1 MSVTAA
7 AQQQDFTGTMPVAE
21 RQRFDVAKLQ
31 AWLRGNVADFDDGGA
46 PIVVEQFKGGQS
58 NPTFRITAGAKRY
71 VMRRKPSG
79 KLLPSAHAVD
89 REYRVITALRD
100 TGVPVAR
107 THGLCADES
116 VIGTPFYIMDCV
128 DGRVLWDPALP
139 GMTAAQRRAIFLEM
153 NRVIAALHQVDYA
166 KVGLADY
173 GKPGNYIE
181 RQVARWTKQYR
192 ASETETIDAMD
203 RLITWLPANIPPGD
217 ETTIVHGDY
226 RLGNTMFEPGPPAR
240 LKAIFDW
247 EMATLGDPL
256 ADLGYMTATWSQRD
270 DELSMF
276 DITPVTKSEGFPD
289 RDGLVAMYTEKSGRS
304 VSDLRWYQGLAVWK
318 AVVFMEGNYKRAI
331 TGGTDDPYLKLF
343 DEGVP
348 QLAEAAKRITQMP
361 AP

>member
-1 MSVTAA
+1 MDVVDTPAEAQELERPPLIVREPLEEFLDAQGLGSGPVEAEPIGEGHSNVTYLVRR
-7 AQQQDFTGTMPVAE
+7 GAE
-21 RQRFDVAKLQ
+21 CFV
-31 AWLRGNVADFDDGGA
+31 LRR
-46 PIVVEQFKGGQS
+46 P
-58 NPTFRITAGAKRY
+58 PR
-71 VMRRKPSG
+71 PP
-79 KLLPSAHAVD
+79 LPPSAHDVL
-89 REYRVITALRD
+89 REARLLAALESQ
-100 TGVPVAR
+100 PVR
-107 THGLCADES
+107 TPPVLAACEDES
-116 VIGTPFYIMDCV
+116 VLGVPFYVMEYLEGHVITHSMPSELDTPEERARTGEELIDALVEMHAV
-128 DGRVLWDPALP
+128 DWR
-139 GMTAAQRRAIFLEM
+139 AAGLDGF
-153 NRVIAALHQVDYA
+153 A
-166 KVGLADY
+166 KHTGYL
-173 GKPGNYIE
+173 E
-181 RQVARWTKQYR
+181 RQVRRFTGLWEFNKTRELPVVQEVGDWLA
-192 ASETETIDAMD
+192 ANLPET
-203 RLITWLPANIPPGD
+203 P

-226 RLGNTMFEPGPPAR
+226 RLGNTMFEPQAPAR

-276 DITPVTKSEGFPD
+276 DITPVTKAEGFPD

-331 TGGTDDPYLKLF
+331 TGGSDDPYLKLF

>member
-1 MSVTAA
+1 MDVVDTAA
-7 AQQQDFTGTMPVAE
+7 EAEQLERPPLIVREPLEEFLDAQGLGSGPIEAE
-21 RQRFDVAKLQ
+21 PIGEGHSNVTYLVQRGGERFV
-31 AWLRGNVADFDDGGA
+31 LRR
-46 PIVVEQFKGGQS
+46 P
-58 NPTFRITAGAKRY
+58 PR
-71 VMRRKPSG
+71 PP
-79 KLLPSAHAVD
+79 LPPSAHDVLREARLLTALEAQAVRTPPVLAVCD
-89 REYRVITALRD
+89 DESVLGVPFYVMEYLEGDVITAAMPEALDNPGERARVGEELIDALVEMHAVDWRAAGLD
-100 TGVPVAR
+100 T
-107 THGLCADES
+107 
-116 VIGTPFYIMDCV
+116 F
-128 DGRVLWDPALP
+128 
-139 GMTAAQRRAIFLEM
+139 
-153 NRVIAALHQVDYA
+153 A
-166 KVGLADY
+166 KHTGYL
-173 GKPGNYIE
+173 E
-181 RQVARWTKQYR
+181 RQVKRFTGLWEFNKTRELPVVQ
-192 ASETETIDAMD
+192 EVGE
-203 RLITWLPANIPPGD
+203 WLAANIPETP